1 MDKKQYFEP
10 YKPGQIVIDVEVE
23 LLVFMCDYSDIVCGL
38 VNDSINNAEVAAVES
53 NYFLRKMELKR

>member
-23 LLVFMCDYSDIVCGL
+23 LLVFMCDYSDIVCSL
-38 VNDSINNAEVAAVES
+38 VNDSINNAAVAAVES